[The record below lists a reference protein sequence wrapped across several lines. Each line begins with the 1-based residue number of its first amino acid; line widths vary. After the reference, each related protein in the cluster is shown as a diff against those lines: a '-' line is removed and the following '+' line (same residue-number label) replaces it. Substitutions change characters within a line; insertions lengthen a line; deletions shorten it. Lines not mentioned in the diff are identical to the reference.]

1 MSSKSKSII
10 IVYFSVHIVSLN
22 IINLRR
28 MAFTPFEHRSIY
40 PRSEVSQIMEARNT
54 SKFNVLFFGTRSKGL
69 LGGSDVLLLLWGA
82 MYLVQLSSIIGLN
95 HCEVKS

>member
-54 SKFNVLFFGTRSKGL
+54 SKFNVLFFGTRSKVL
-69 LGGSDVLLLLWGA
+69 LGGSDVLLWGA